1 MTYYLAYILQI
12 NVCCAHV
19 HQWLYCILRQNTSWC
34 TLKNWHS
41 TKPCNPQEPYSFAT
55 NAKYMS
61 WALGIAT
68 SADEDVWGSGGN
80 DQCIL
85 ELGTRPIA
93 LQFLRSGAKDGE
105 ASAQSCS
112 FRERPLICILGRR
125 ALNWPAACDPW
136 LRKWD
141 RFPKST
147 LRQDDELPLL
157 YFILLWYFS
166 SVNSCSPHSVKSRFV
181 LTSKKC
187 L

>member
-1 MTYYLAYILQI
+1 MTFNKTLQST
-12 NVCCAHV
+12 
-19 HQWLYCILRQNTSWC
+19 R
-34 TLKNWHS
+34 TLQFCSKCKICVLS
-41 TKPCNPQEPYSFAT
+41 TGNCN
-55 NAKYMS
+55 
-61 WALGIAT
+61 
-68 SADEDVWGSGGN
+68 VWGSGGN

-105 ASAQSCS
+105 VSAQCCS
-112 FRERPLICILGRR
+112 FRERPLICILGCR

-141 RFPKST
+141 RFPRST
-147 LRQDDELPLL
+147 LRPDDELALL

-166 SVNSCSPHSVKSRFV
+166 SVNSWSPHSVKWRFV